1 MDANEKK
8 VINLDLK
15 VEFSGEYTGKSSN
28 VYLYY
33 MPEAKFWNQGLAA
46 KIDY

>member
-1 MDANEKK
+1 LNANETK

-15 VEFSGEYTGKSSN
+15 VEFAGEYTGKSSN

-33 MPEAKFWNQGLAA
+33 TPESKFWNDGI
-46 KIDY
+46 KIKIEP